1 MAVRAILVERTNVIT
16 DNKEN
21 QNRLAAIREFVQ
33 TIAIPAEEEVVAKN
47 RIPETIVDVMRGNGY
62 FGWSIPKEYGGSGL
76 STEELALANIEIS
89 QAATAFRARAGT
101 NTGIGSEG
109 LIQDGTREQKD
120 RWLPKLASGE
130 VTGCLALTEPEA
142 GSDATALQTR
152 AQLKLEEGGKK
163 FVIDGTKRYITNAPI
178 ADLFTVFART
188 NPDDLSY
195 KGITAF
201 LIPKDR
207 PGISAGPE
215 HRKMGQAGSPV
226 SEVYLHN
233 VVATQDDVLGGELG
247 KGFSTAMKALNKQ
260 RINLA
265 ALCIGPAIR
274 MLDEALAHVKKRE
287 QFGKPIAE
295 FQLVQAMLAESKVE
309 IEAAKA
315 LVLETARARDR
326 GEDITTQASI
336 CKYYASEMCGRV
348 ADRVVQIFGGAGY
361 CADIGGPIE
370 MLYRDVRLFRLYE
383 GTSQIHLLNIAK
395 RILK

>member
-1 MAVRAILVERTNVIT
+1 VISDGAINEKRLDEIRSFVRE
-16 DNKEN
+16 
-21 QNRLAAIREFVQ
+21 
-33 TIAIPAEEEVVAKN
+33 IAIPAEVEVVEKN
-47 RIPETIVDVMRGNGY
+47 RIPESIVDVMRKSGF
-62 FGWSIPKEYGGSGL
+62 FGWSIPREYGGSGL

-109 LIQDGTREQKD
+109 IVQDGTKAQKEK
-120 RWLPKLASGE
+120 WLPRLASGE
-130 VTGCLALTEPEA
+130 ITGCLALTEPDA
-142 GSDATALQTR
+142 GSDATALKTT
-152 AQLKLEEGGKK
+152 ALITGKSNDQ
-163 FVIDGTKRYITNAPI
+163 FLINGTKRYITNAPI

-188 NPDDLSY
+188 DPSDLSY
-195 KGITAF
+195 KGISAF
-201 LIPKDR
+201 LISKDV
-207 PGISAGPE
+207 PGIAAGPE
-215 HRKMGQAGSPV
+215 HKKMGQSGSPV
-226 SEVYLHN
+226 SEVFMKDVL
-233 VVATQDDVLGGELG
+233 ASGDDVLGGKLG
-247 KGFSTAMKALNKQ
+247 VGFGTAMKALNKQ

-274 MLDEALAHVKKRE
+274 MLDEAIVHVKKRQ

-295 FQLVQAMLAESKVE
+295 FQLVQAMLAECKVE
-309 IEAAKA
+309 IEAAKS
-315 LVLETARARDR
+315 LVIETARARDR
-326 GEDITTQASI
+326 GEDVTTQASI

-383 GTSQIHLLNIAK
+383 GTSQIHLINIAK

>member
-1 MAVRAILVERTNVIT
+1 MIGNFEENNQRISEIRAFVRE
-16 DNKEN
+16 
-21 QNRLAAIREFVQ
+21 
-33 TIAIPAEEEVVAKN
+33 IAIPAEAEVVEKN
-47 RIPETIVDVMRGNGY
+47 QIPEAIVEVMRKRGF
-62 FGWSIPKEYGGSGL
+62 FGWSIPSEYGGSGL

-89 QAATAFRARAGT
+89 QAATTFRARAGT

-109 LIQDGTREQKD
+109 LVQDGTKAQKEK
-120 RWLPKLASGE
+120 WLPRLASGE
-130 VTGCLALTEPEA
+130 ITGCLALSEPDA
-142 GSDATALQTR
+142 GSDATALKTIALQVKDSPE
-152 AQLKLEEGGKK
+152 QFL
-163 FVIDGTKRYITNAPI
+163 INGTKRYITNAPI

-188 NPDDLSY
+188 NPSDLSH
-195 KGITAF
+195 KGISAF
-201 LIPKDR
+201 LISKDI

-215 HRKMGQAGSPV
+215 HKKMGQAGSPV
-226 SEVYLHN
+226 SEVFLKD
-233 VVATQDDVLGGELG
+233 VLASSDDVIGGELG
-247 KGFSTAMKALNKQ
+247 MGFATAMKALNKQ

-274 MLDEALAHVKKRE
+274 MLEEALIHVKKRQ
-287 QFGKPIAE
+287 QFGRPIAE
-295 FQLVQAMLAESKVE
+295 YQLVQAMLAECKVE
-309 IEAAKA
+309 IEAAKS
-315 LVLETARARDR
+315 LVLETARARDL
-326 GEDITTQASI
+326 GEDVTTQASI

>member
-1 MAVRAILVERTNVIT
+1 VIGNLEENNHRMSEIRSFVRE
-16 DNKEN
+16 
-21 QNRLAAIREFVQ
+21 
-33 TIAIPAEEEVVAKN
+33 IAIPAEAEVVEKN
-47 RIPETIVDVMRGNGY
+47 QIPEAIVDVMRKRGF
-62 FGWSIPKEYGGSGL
+62 FGWSIPREYGGSGL

-89 QAATAFRARAGT
+89 QAATTFRARAGT

-109 LIQDGTREQKD
+109 LVQDGTKAQKEK
-120 RWLPKLASGE
+120 WLPRLASGE
-130 VTGCLALTEPEA
+130 ITGCLALSEPDA
-142 GSDATALQTR
+142 GSDATALKTIALQVKDSPG
-152 AQLKLEEGGKK
+152 Q
-163 FVIDGTKRYITNAPI
+163 FYINGTKRYITNAPI

-188 NPDDLSY
+188 NPSDLSH
-195 KGITAF
+195 KGISAF
-201 LIPKDR
+201 LISKDI

-215 HRKMGQAGSPV
+215 HKKMGQAGSPV
-226 SEVYLHN
+226 SEVFLK
-233 VVATQDDVLGGELG
+233 DVLATSNDVIGGELG
-247 KGFSTAMKALNKQ
+247 MGFATAMKALNKQ

-274 MLDEALAHVKKRE
+274 MLEEALVHVKKRQ
-287 QFGKPIAE
+287 QFGRPIAE
-295 FQLVQAMLAESKVE
+295 FQLVQAMLAECKVE
-309 IEAAKA
+309 IEAAKS

-326 GEDITTQASI
+326 GEDVTTQASI

>member
-1 MAVRAILVERTNVIT
+1 MISNFEENNQRISEIRAFVRE
-16 DNKEN
+16 
-21 QNRLAAIREFVQ
+21 
-33 TIAIPAEEEVVAKN
+33 IAIPAEAEVVEKN
-47 RIPETIVDVMRGNGY
+47 QIPEAIVEIMRKRGF
-62 FGWSIPKEYGGSGL
+62 FGWSIPTEYGGSGL

-89 QAATAFRARAGT
+89 QAATTFRARAGT

-109 LIQDGTREQKD
+109 LVQDGTKAQKEK
-120 RWLPKLASGE
+120 WLPGLASGE
-130 VTGCLALTEPEA
+130 ITGCLALSEPDA
-142 GSDATALQTR
+142 GSDATALKTL
-152 AQLKLEEGGKK
+152 AQQVEGSPGR
-163 FVIDGTKRYITNAPI
+163 FLINGTKRYITNAPI

-188 NPDDLSY
+188 NPSDLSH
-195 KGITAF
+195 KGISAF
-201 LIPKDR
+201 LISR
-207 PGISAGPE
+207 ETPGISAGPE
-215 HRKMGQAGSPV
+215 HKKMGQAGSPV
-226 SEVYLHN
+226 SEVFLKD
-233 VVATQDDVLGGELG
+233 VLASGDDVIGGELG
-247 KGFSTAMKALNKQ
+247 MGFATAMKALNKQ

-274 MLDEALAHVKKRE
+274 MLDEALVHVKKRQ

-295 FQLVQAMLAESKVE
+295 FQLVQAMLAECQIE
-309 IEAAKA
+309 IEAAKC

-326 GEDITTQASI
+326 GEDVTTQASI

-348 ADRVVQIFGGAGY
+348 ADRVVQIFGGSGY

>member
-1 MAVRAILVERTNVIT
+1 MISNIEGNEKRLSEIRSFVRDV
-16 DNKEN
+16 
-21 QNRLAAIREFVQ
+21 
-33 TIAIPAEEEVVAKN
+33 AIPAEVEVVEKN
-47 RIPETIVDVMRGNGY
+47 CIPESIVDVMRKSGF
-62 FGWSIPKEYGGSGL
+62 FGWSIPKEYGGAGL

-109 LIQDGTREQKD
+109 IVQDGTKAQKEK
-120 RWLPKLASGE
+120 WLPRLASGE
-130 VTGCLALTEPEA
+130 ITACLALSEPDA
-142 GSDATALQTR
+142 GSDATALKTT
-152 AQLKLEEGGKK
+152 AIKLDKSPEQ
-163 FVIDGTKRYITNAPI
+163 FLINGTKRYITNAPI

-188 NPDDLSY
+188 NPSDLSH
-195 KGITAF
+195 KGISAF
-201 LIPKDR
+201 LITKDV

-215 HRKMGQAGSPV
+215 HKKMGQSGSPV
-226 SEVYLHN
+226 SEVFLKD
-233 VVATQDDVLGGELG
+233 VLASRDDVIGGELG
-247 KGFSTAMKALNKQ
+247 VGFGTAMKALNKQ

-274 MLDEALAHVKKRE
+274 LLDEALVHVKKRQ

-295 FQLVQAMLAESKVE
+295 FQLVQAMLAECKVE
-309 IEAAKA
+309 IEAAKS

>member
-1 MAVRAILVERTNVIT
+1 MISDIAINERRLSEIRSFVRE
-16 DNKEN
+16 
-21 QNRLAAIREFVQ
+21 
-33 TIAIPAEEEVVAKN
+33 IAIPAEVEVVEKN
-47 RIPETIVDVMRGNGY
+47 RIPESIVDVMRKSGF
-62 FGWSIPKEYGGSGL
+62 FGWSIPREYGGSGL

-109 LIQDGTREQKD
+109 IVQDGTKVQKEK
-120 RWLPKLASGE
+120 WLPRLASGE
-130 VTGCLALTEPEA
+130 ITGCLALTEPDA
-142 GSDATALQTR
+142 GSDATSLKTTALKT
-152 AQLKLEEGGKK
+152 EESNGQ
-163 FVIDGTKRYITNAPI
+163 FLINGTKRYITNAPI

-188 NPDDLSY
+188 DQSDLSY
-195 KGITAF
+195 KGISAF
-201 LIPKDR
+201 LISKDV

-215 HRKMGQAGSPV
+215 HKKMGQSGSPV
-226 SEVYLHN
+226 SEVFLRD
-233 VVATQDDVLGGELG
+233 VLASGDDVLGGELG
-247 KGFSTAMKALNKQ
+247 VGFGTAMKALNKQ

-274 MLDEALAHVKKRE
+274 MLDEALIHVKKRQ

-295 FQLVQAMLAESKVE
+295 FQLVQAMLAECKVE
-309 IEAAKA
+309 IEAAKS

-326 GEDITTQASI
+326 GVDVTTQASI

-383 GTSQIHLLNIAK
+383 GTSQIHLINIAK

>member
-1 MAVRAILVERTNVIT
+1 MISDSAINERRLSEIRSFVRDV
-16 DNKEN
+16 
-21 QNRLAAIREFVQ
+21 
-33 TIAIPAEEEVVAKN
+33 AIPAEAEVVEKN
-47 RIPETIVDVMRGNGY
+47 CIPESIVDFMRKSGF
-62 FGWSIPKEYGGSGL
+62 FGWSIPREYGGSGL
-76 STEELALANIEIS
+76 STEELALANVEIS

-109 LIQDGTREQKD
+109 IVQDGTKAQKD
-120 RWLPKLASGE
+120 KWLPRLASGE
-130 VTGCLALTEPEA
+130 ITGCLALTEPDA
-142 GSDATALQTR
+142 GSDATALKTT
-152 AQLKLEEGGKK
+152 ALKTGESSDQFL
-163 FVIDGTKRYITNAPI
+163 INGTKRYITNAPI

-188 NPDDLSY
+188 NPLDLSY
-195 KGITAF
+195 KGISAF
-201 LIPKDR
+201 LISKDV

-215 HRKMGQAGSPV
+215 HKKMGQSGSPV
-226 SEVYLHN
+226 SEVFLKD
-233 VVATQDDVLGGELG
+233 VLASGDDVLGGELG
-247 KGFSTAMKALNKQ
+247 VGFGTAMKALNKQ

-274 MLDEALAHVKKRE
+274 MLDEAIVHVKKRQ

-295 FQLVQAMLAESKVE
+295 FQLVQAMLAECKVE
-309 IEAAKA
+309 IEAAKS
-315 LVLETARARDR
+315 LVIETARARDR
-326 GEDITTQASI
+326 GEDVTTQASI

-383 GTSQIHLLNIAK
+383 GTSQIHLINIAK

>member
-1 MAVRAILVERTNVIT
+1 MIRDSEANNKRLSEIRA
-16 DNKEN
+16 
-21 QNRLAAIREFVQ
+21 FVLEV
-33 TIAIPAEEEVVAKN
+33 AIPAEAEIVDKN
-47 RIPETIVDVMRGNGY
+47 CIPESIVDVMRKSGF

-76 STEELALANIEIS
+76 STEELTLANIEIS
-89 QAATAFRARAGT
+89 KAATTFRARAGT

-109 LIQDGTREQKD
+109 LVQDGTKAQKEK
-120 RWLPKLASGE
+120 WLPRLASGE
-130 VTGCLALTEPEA
+130 ITGCLALSEPDA
-142 GSDATALQTR
+142 GSDATALKTT
-152 AQLKLEEGGKK
+152 ALK
-163 FVIDGTKRYITNAPI
+163 IDKHPEQFLINGTKRYITNAPI

-188 NPDDLSY
+188 NPSDSSH
-195 KGITAF
+195 KGISAF
-201 LIPKDR
+201 LISKDI

-215 HRKMGQAGSPV
+215 HKKMGQSGSPV
-226 SEVYLHN
+226 SEVFLKD
-233 VVATQDDVLGGELG
+233 VLASMDDVIGGELG
-247 KGFSTAMKALNKQ
+247 MGFATAMKALNKQ

-274 MLDEALAHVKKRE
+274 LLDEALVHVKKRQ

-295 FQLVQAMLAESKVE
+295 FQLVQAMLAECKVE
-309 IEAAKA
+309 IEAAKS
-315 LVLETARARDR
+315 LVMETARARDR
-326 GEDITTQASI
+326 GEDVTTQASI

>member
-1 MAVRAILVERTNVIT
+1 VIGNLEENNHRMSEIRSFVRE
-16 DNKEN
+16 
-21 QNRLAAIREFVQ
+21 
-33 TIAIPAEEEVVAKN
+33 IAIPAEAEVVEKN
-47 RIPETIVDVMRGNGY
+47 QIPEAIVEVMRKRGF
-62 FGWSIPKEYGGSGL
+62 FGWSIPREYGGSGL

-89 QAATAFRARAGT
+89 QAATTFRARAGT

-109 LIQDGTREQKD
+109 LVQDGTKAQKEK
-120 RWLPKLASGE
+120 WLPRLASGE
-130 VTGCLALTEPEA
+130 ITGCLALSEPDA
-142 GSDATALQTR
+142 GSDAKALKTIALQVKDSPG
-152 AQLKLEEGGKK
+152 QFL
-163 FVIDGTKRYITNAPI
+163 INGTKRYITNAPI

-188 NPDDLSY
+188 NPSDLSH
-195 KGITAF
+195 KGISAF
-201 LIPKDR
+201 LISKDI

-215 HRKMGQAGSPV
+215 HKKMGQAGSPV
-226 SEVYLHN
+226 SEVFLKD
-233 VVATQDDVLGGELG
+233 VLATSDDVIGGELG
-247 KGFSTAMKALNKQ
+247 MGFATAMKALNKQ

-274 MLDEALAHVKKRE
+274 MLEEALVHVKKRQ
-287 QFGKPIAE
+287 QFGRPIAE
-295 FQLVQAMLAESKVE
+295 FQLVQAMLAECKVE
-309 IEAAKA
+309 IEAAKS

-326 GEDITTQASI
+326 GEDVTTQASI

>member
-1 MAVRAILVERTNVIT
+1 VRDV
-16 DNKEN
+16 
-21 QNRLAAIREFVQ
+21 
-33 TIAIPAEEEVVAKN
+33 AIPAEVEVVEKN
-47 RIPETIVDVMRGNGY
+47 CIPESIVDVMRKSGF
-62 FGWSIPKEYGGSGL
+62 FGWSIPKEYGGAGL

-109 LIQDGTREQKD
+109 IVQDGTKAQKEK
-120 RWLPKLASGE
+120 WLPRLASGE
-130 VTGCLALTEPEA
+130 ITACLALSEPDA
-142 GSDATALQTR
+142 GSDATALKTT
-152 AQLKLEEGGKK
+152 AIKLDKSPEQ
-163 FVIDGTKRYITNAPI
+163 FLINGTKRYITNAPI

-188 NPDDLSY
+188 NPSDLSH
-195 KGITAF
+195 KGISAF
-201 LIPKDR
+201 LITKDV

-215 HRKMGQAGSPV
+215 HKKMGQSGSPV
-226 SEVYLHN
+226 SEVFLKD
-233 VVATQDDVLGGELG
+233 VLASRDDVIGGELG
-247 KGFSTAMKALNKQ
+247 VGFGTAMKALNKQ

-274 MLDEALAHVKKRE
+274 LLDEALVHVKKRQ

-295 FQLVQAMLAESKVE
+295 FQLVQAMLAECKVE
-309 IEAAKA
+309 IEAAKS

>member
-1 MAVRAILVERTNVIT
+1 MIN
-16 DNKEN
+16 N
-21 QNRLAAIREFVQ
+21 QNQNQKRLEIIREFVREV
-33 TIAIPAEEEVVAKN
+33 AIPAESRVVETN
-47 RIPETIVDVMRGNGY
+47 SIPESIVDIMRKNGF
-62 FGWSIPKEYGGSGL
+62 FGWSIPREYGGAEL

-109 LIQDGTREQKD
+109 LVQDGTKAQKEK
-120 RWLPKLASGE
+120 WLPKLASGE
-130 VTGCLALTEPEA
+130 VTGCLALTEPDA
-142 GSDATALQTR
+142 GSDATS
-152 AQLKLEEGGKK
+152 LKTSAVLVGSNQ
-163 FVIDGTKRYITNAPI
+163 FQINGTKRYITNAPI

-188 NPDDLSY
+188 DQSDLSH
-195 KGITAF
+195 KGISAF
-201 LIPKDR
+201 LISKDKH
-207 PGISAGPE
+207 GIEAGPE
-215 HRKMGQAGSPV
+215 HKKMGQAGSPV
-226 SEVYLHN
+226 SEVYLSD
-233 VVATQDDVLGGELG
+233 VQASMDDVLGGKLG
-247 KGFSTAMKALNKQ
+247 IGFATAMKALNKQ

-274 MLDEALAHVKKRE
+274 LLDEALRHVKSRE
-287 QFGKPIAE
+287 QFGHPIAE
-295 FQLVQAMLAESKVE
+295 FQLVQAMLAECKVE
-309 IEAAKA
+309 IEAAKS

-326 GEDITTQASI
+326 GEDVTTQASI

-361 CADIGGPIE
+361 CADTGGPIE

>member
-1 MAVRAILVERTNVIT
+1 MEMNQKRLNEIRAFVRE
-16 DNKEN
+16 
-21 QNRLAAIREFVQ
+21 
-33 TIAIPAEEEVVAKN
+33 IAIPAESEVVQKN
-47 RIPETIVDVMRGNGY
+47 CIPESIVDVMRKSGY

-76 STEELALANIEIS
+76 STEELALANMEIS

-109 LIQDGTREQKD
+109 LVQDGTRAQKEK
-120 RWLPKLASGE
+120 WLPRLASGE
-130 VTGCLALTEPEA
+130 ITGCLALTEPDA
-142 GSDATALQTR
+142 GSDATALKASAIQKPGSVN
-152 AQLKLEEGGKK
+152 Q
-163 FVIDGTKRYITNAPI
+163 FVINGTKRYITNAPI

-188 NPDDLSY
+188 DSNDLSH
-195 KGITAF
+195 K
-201 LIPKDR
+201 
-207 PGISAGPE
+207 GISAFLVSRDAPGLSTGPE
-215 HRKMGQAGSPV
+215 HQKMGQAGSPV
-226 SEVYLHN
+226 SGVYLKD
-233 VVATQDDVLGGELG
+233 VCVTSDDVLGGELG
-247 KGFSTAMKALNKQ
+247 KGFVTAMKTLNKQ

-274 MLDEALAHVKKRE
+274 LLDEALKHVKQRE
-287 QFGKPIAE
+287 QFGSPIAE
-295 FQLVQAMLAESKVE
+295 FQLIQAMLAECKVE
-309 IEAAKA
+309 IEAAKS

-326 GEDITTQASI
+326 GEDVTTQASI

-361 CADIGGPIE
+361 CADTGGPIE